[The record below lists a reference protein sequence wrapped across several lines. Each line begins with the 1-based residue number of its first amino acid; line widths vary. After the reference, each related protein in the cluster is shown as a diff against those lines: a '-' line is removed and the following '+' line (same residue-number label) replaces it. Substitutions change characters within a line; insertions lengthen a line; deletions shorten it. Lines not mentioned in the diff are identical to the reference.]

1 MLDEYI
7 KYLFAENLLVTII
20 VIFIILYIYFNM
32 NMINDGN
39 YLGGLL
45 SKPIVYTCIII
56 LIGLLL
62 LEFNN
67 KCGNNKD
74 NNVDNKAEYEKT
86 YKIVKN
92 KDIFINQGGDI
103 ERLFNEIKYNQC
115 LRIFK
120 ENIINFDINLEDIE
134 NSLEI
139 FKKKCENNK
148 IILNMYL

>member
-7 KYLFAENLLVTII
+7 KYFFAENLLVSII

-32 NMINDGN
+32 DIIYDGN

-67 KCGNNKD
+67 KCGNNLLNDKY
-74 NNVDNKAEYEKT
+74 NKVEYEKT

-92 KDIFINQGGDI
+92 KDIFITADN
-103 ERLFNEIKYNQC
+103 KH
-115 LRIFK
+115 
-120 ENIINFDINLEDIE
+120 NFG
-134 NSLEI
+134 
-139 FKKKCENNK
+139 
-148 IILNMYL
+148 LNM